1 MREFKIPSIN
11 RIKVIWP
18 CWMLSHGKKYIKRS
32 LVHRVVAASYLVLGD
47 RSVLTT
53 RYVDCT
59 QHSIQASSFAF
70 NLEESRPRR
79 HKLCKNH
86 RNIDKYYSV
95 LFNVIK
101 AKFNNHFT
109 LKEPWEKMI
118 VIIKIVYTQIF
129 WWDNA
134 GGALWFCINKNL
146 L

>member
-1 MREFKIPSIN
+1 MREFEVPSIN
-11 RIKVIWP
+11 RIKVRLAVLNAFP
-18 CWMLSHGKKYIKRS
+18 RKKKNIKRS
-32 LVHRVVAASYLVLGD
+32 LVHRVVAASYLVLCN

-95 LFNVIK
+95 LFNVIE
-101 AKFNNHFT
+101 AKFTVYKNTSLNTT
-109 LKEPWEKMI
+109 L
-118 VIIKIVYTQIF
+118 
-129 WWDNA
+129 
-134 GGALWFCINKNL
+134 
-146 L
+146 